1 MAKRNRSAKPNLY
14 IIAGC
19 NGAGKTTT
27 SEVVLPEILN
37 CYEFVNADNIARG
50 LSPFNVE
57 KVAIEAGR
65 IMIRRIYEL
74 LEQGV
79 DFAIETTLSSK
90 NYIRLVQEAQQTG
103 YKVSLIFI
111 WLESPKHALERVAV
125 RVSRGGHAIKEEDVI
140 RRYYR
145 GLDHL
150 LHDYLLLVDFW
161 VVVNNTDGTLDEI
174 AEGEKNA
181 AIRIKNNYIW
191 NQIQLTNAQ
200 TASDQ

>member
-1 MAKRNRSAKPNLY
+1 MAKRSRSSKFNLY

-27 SEVVLPEILN
+27 SEVVLPELLN

-65 IMIRRIYEL
+65 IMLHRINEL
-74 LEQGV
+74 MEQKV

-90 NYIRLVQEAQQTG
+90 NYIRLVKEAHAVG

-111 WLESPKHALERVAV
+111 WLESPQHALERVAV
-125 RVSRGGHAIKEEDVI
+125 RVERGGHFIKDDDVI

-145 GLDHL
+145 GVQHL
-150 LHDYLLLVDFW
+150 LDDYIALVDYW
-161 VVVNNTDGTLDEI
+161 VVVNNTDGTLEEI
-174 AEGEKNA
+174 AEGEKNE
-181 AIRIKNNYIW
+181 AIRIKNHYLW
-191 NQIQLTNAQ
+191 NQILLTNAQ
-200 TASDQ
+200 TTSVK

>member
-1 MAKRNRSAKPNLY
+1 MAKRSRSSKFNLY

-27 SEVVLPEILN
+27 SEVVLPELLN

-65 IMIRRIYEL
+65 IMLHRINEL
-74 LEQGV
+74 MEQKV

-90 NYIRLVQEAQQTG
+90 NYIRLVKEAHAVG

-111 WLESPKHALERVAV
+111 WLESPQHALERVAV
-125 RVSRGGHAIKEEDVI
+125 RVERGGHFIKDDDVI

-145 GLDHL
+145 GVQHL
-150 LHDYLLLVDFW
+150 LDDYIALVDYW
-161 VVVNNTDGTLDEI
+161 VVVNNTDGTLEEI
-174 AEGEKNA
+174 AEGEKNE
-181 AIRIKNNYIW
+181 AIRIKNHYLW
-191 NQIQLTNAQ
+191 NQILLTNAQ
-200 TASDQ
+200 TTYVK

>member
-1 MAKRNRSAKPNLY
+1 MAKRSRSSKFNLY

-27 SEVVLPEILN
+27 SEVVLPELLN

-65 IMIRRIYEL
+65 IMLHRINEL
-74 LEQGV
+74 MEQKV

-90 NYIRLVQEAQQTG
+90 NYIRLVKEAHAVG

-111 WLESPKHALERVAV
+111 WLESPQHALERVAV
-125 RVSRGGHAIKEEDVI
+125 RVERGGDFIKDDDVI

-145 GLDHL
+145 GVQHL
-150 LHDYLLLVDFW
+150 LDDYIALVDYW
-161 VVVNNTDGTLDEI
+161 VVVNNTDGTLEEI
-174 AEGEKNA
+174 AEGEKNE
-181 AIRIKNNYIW
+181 AIRIKNHYLW
-191 NQIQLTNAQ
+191 NQILLTNAQ
-200 TASDQ
+200 TTSVK

>member
-1 MAKRNRSAKPNLY
+1 MAKRNRSHKSNLY

-27 SEVVLPEILN
+27 SEVVLPELLN

-57 KVAIEAGR
+57 QVAIEAGR
-65 IMIRRIYEL
+65 IMIHRIGEL
-74 LEQGV
+74 LEQRA

-90 NYIRLVQEAQQTG
+90 NYLRLVHNAHKLG

-111 WLESPKHALERVAV
+111 WLESPQHALERVAV
-125 RVSRGGHAIKEEDVI
+125 RVARGGHHIKDADVV

-145 GLDHL
+145 GIEHL
-150 LHDYLLLVDFW
+150 VQDYIALVDYW
-161 VVVNNTDGTLDEI
+161 VVVNNTDGMLDEI
-174 AEGEKNA
+174 AEGEKNE
-181 AIRIKNNYIW
+181 AIRIKNHYLW
-191 NQIQLTNAQ
+191 NQILLTHAKT
-200 TASDQ
+200 TAVK

>member
-1 MAKRNRSAKPNLY
+1 MAKRSRLVKPNLY

-27 SEVVLPEILN
+27 SEVVLPELLN

-65 IMIRRIYEL
+65 IMIHRIQEL

-90 NYIRLVQEAQQTG
+90 NYIRLVQEAHEKG

-125 RVSRGGHAIKEEDVI
+125 RVSRGGHFIKDEDVV
-140 RRYYR
+140 RRYFR
-145 GLDHL
+145 GIEHL
-150 LHDYLLLVDFW
+150 LQDYVPVVDYW
-161 VVVNNTDGTLDEI
+161 VVVNNTDGTLSEI

-181 AIRIKNNYIW
+181 AIGIKNHYLW
-191 NQIQLTNAQ
+191 NQILLTNAK
-200 TASDQ
+200 TTSV

>member
-1 MAKRNRSAKPNLY
+1 MAKRSRSSRFNLY

-27 SEVVLPEILN
+27 SEVVLPELLN

-65 IMIRRIYEL
+65 IMLHRINEL
-74 LEQGV
+74 MEQKV

-90 NYIRLVQEAQQTG
+90 NYIRLVKEAHAVG

-111 WLESPKHALERVAV
+111 WLESPQHALERVAV
-125 RVSRGGHAIKEEDVI
+125 RVERGGHFIKDDDVI

-145 GLDHL
+145 GVQHL
-150 LHDYLLLVDFW
+150 LDDYIALVDYW
-161 VVVNNTDGTLDEI
+161 VVVNNTDGTLEEI
-174 AEGEKNA
+174 AEGEKNE
-181 AIRIKNNYIW
+181 AIRIKNHYLW
-191 NQIQLTNAQ
+191 NQILLTNAQ
-200 TASDQ
+200 TTSVK